1 MEARTPFSSLVSAL
15 AIILVV
21 SIMPVYGQIGTPCTA
36 SMITSFTPCINFVT
50 NSTGSTNGSSPTAAC
65 CNSLKSITSNSTD
78 CLCLIA
84 TGSIPFQIPIN
95 RTLAISLPRS
105 CNMPGVPL
113 QCKAAGAPIPAP
125 GPAALGPSL
134 SPKTSPSSSPAGS
147 TVPGSTPQALAPEA
161 DATPALTPPST
172 TGSQAPTANSGSR
185 PVVNPTSA
193 ATPSHSLSP
202 SLLLAVLGAAVLNF
216 YVQHYIADDLTISPP
231 PVLDARSPQ
240 SSSSSRIPLLVL
252 ATRVFRSSLEHPAY
266 TAIAKLLHISASID
280 TVPSSSGRTTPAGNF
295 SAVATPTGYS
305 KGATAATT
313 TTGFA
318 CATTSTVGS
327 GSIGFDF

>member
-21 SIMPVYGQIGTPCTA
+21 SIMPVYGQISTPCTS
-36 SMITSFTPCINFVT
+36 SMITSFTPCMNFVT
-50 NSTGSTNGSSPTAAC
+50 NSSTNGSSPTAAC
-65 CNSLKSITSNSTD
+65 CNSLKSITSNGTD

-95 RTLAISLPRS
+95 RTLAISLPRA

-113 QCKAAGAPIPAP
+113 QCKASGAPIPAP
-125 GPAALGPSL
+125 GPVALGPSL
-134 SPKTSPSSSPAGS
+134 SPKTSPSSSPGVLSQPLLSCEHVLTPFGIAGS
-147 TVPGSTPQALAPEA
+147 TVPGSTTPALAPEA

-202 SLLLAVLGAAVLNF
+202 SLLLAVLGAAVL
-216 YVQHYIADDLTISPP
+216 
-231 PVLDARSPQ
+231 
-240 SSSSSRIPLLVL
+240 
-252 ATRVFRSSLEHPAY
+252 
-266 TAIAKLLHISASID
+266 
-280 TVPSSSGRTTPAGNF
+280 
-295 SAVATPTGYS
+295 
-305 KGATAATT
+305 
-313 TTGFA
+313 
-318 CATTSTVGS
+318 
-327 GSIGFDF
+327 